1 MFTCLLL
8 IGLANAFVP
17 SQDPIE
23 LRRLA
28 NDQQRLADQAQRL
41 QNLLGSLEERERQ
54 EGNQALAVLLQKA
67 KKRLHE
73 ADGALGLVA
82 ALEGAANDL
91 GSLRSG
97 PALTIQAEV
106 IELLEETL
114 DLLLET
120 QQSNQLDA
128 LQKAADNRVQTLEE
142 WAKEQEKLLK
152 DTQELDQEEKRAGI
166 LEQVRRQELAEEQE
180 NLNQKIRDT
189 AQNPEKGI
197 NADEILQFSEEAES
211 QLSTTEGDLEKST
224 DAQKKALEEI
234 QKEAQQSK
242 TEQQKLES
250 AREIQHL
257 LQFLAEAE
265 EILARHRAVN
275 TELEILVTKQKPQP
289 RSARLRIRKLAEEE
303 MDLSRTTGTLS
314 LELREER
321 AGTFSFLVGTLE
333 DDHRVLGRRL
343 GPPNFQINETQIILS
358 RRITTNWTAL
368 IDAVRLEADR
378 ERQRLEESS
387 LPGNPSQTPPL
398 VSFAAEIHLLAT
410 LEKDVHGALDALVRR
425 RKILADSNLPWD
437 EDDTIELDMLIE
449 RQQRL
454 RRLFDAMLESLQT
467 QEEPPEEDL

>member
-166 LEQVRRQELAEEQE
+166 LEQVRRQELAE
-180 NLNQKIRDT
+180 
-189 AQNPEKGI
+189 
-197 NADEILQFSEEAES
+197 
-211 QLSTTEGDLEKST
+211 
-224 DAQKKALEEI
+224 
-234 QKEAQQSK
+234 
-242 TEQQKLES
+242 
-250 AREIQHL
+250 
-257 LQFLAEAE
+257 
-265 EILARHRAVN
+265 
-275 TELEILVTKQKPQP
+275 
-289 RSARLRIRKLAEEE
+289 
-303 MDLSRTTGTLS
+303 
-314 LELREER
+314 
-321 AGTFSFLVGTLE
+321 
-333 DDHRVLGRRL
+333 
-343 GPPNFQINETQIILS
+343 
-358 RRITTNWTAL
+358 
-368 IDAVRLEADR
+368 
-378 ERQRLEESS
+378 
-387 LPGNPSQTPPL
+387 
-398 VSFAAEIHLLAT
+398 
-410 LEKDVHGALDALVRR
+410 
-425 RKILADSNLPWD
+425 
-437 EDDTIELDMLIE
+437 
-449 RQQRL
+449 
-454 RRLFDAMLESLQT
+454 
-467 QEEPPEEDL
+467 